1 MSVFNFSINGHVMSL
16 IEVDGTETVPG
27 EKFSAFSL
35 YPGQR
40 ASLVLK
46 ANKPVG
52 NYCKRL
58 S

>member
-1 MSVFNFSINGHVMSL
+1 MSAFNFSIDGHAMSL

-27 EKFSAFSL
+27 KKFGAFSL

-46 ANKPVG
+46 ANNPVA
-52 NYCKRL
+52 NYCKGL
-58 S
+58 